1 MKVQTYSLRHK
12 ILVTVKYNKKNL
24 FIFTF
29 YMYLGSGRPLNAIPF
44 ITMTVVIPGRLL
56 KNLFILT
63 SRRQG
68 LNNGGLGGAENGG
81 E

>member
-1 MKVQTYSLRHK
+1 
-12 ILVTVKYNKKNL
+12 
-24 FIFTF
+24 
-29 YMYLGSGRPLNAIPF
+29 MYLGSGRPLNAIPF